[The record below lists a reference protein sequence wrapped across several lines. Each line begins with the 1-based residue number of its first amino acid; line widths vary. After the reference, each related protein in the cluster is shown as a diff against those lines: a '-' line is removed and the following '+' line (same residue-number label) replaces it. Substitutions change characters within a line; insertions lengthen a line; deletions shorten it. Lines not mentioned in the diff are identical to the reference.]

1 VTSCEP
7 IVAEISHESAGTR
20 AFACNGM
27 GDAKLTAII
36 VIAAASSTRRD
47 GGRVRE
53 RPITREG
60 LSRDAR

>member
-1 VTSCEP
+1 VTSYEP
-7 IVAEISHESAGTR
+7 VPGEISHESAGTR
-20 AFACNGM
+20 TFAGNGM
-27 GDAKLTAII
+27 DDAKLTAIT

-53 RPITREG
+53 RPVTREG